1 MSPFPVIIQQVVRL
15 VHSEL
20 AKHGCQRL
28 LPEKAKPATPNEES
42 QSHHKKRESHLKL
55 PHENMERKM
64 HRLKIYKRAFG
75 SLVIYFRSY
84 SPLLLYIKKTYDDV
98 LSFRLRQFK
107 QAQHEKLRIYHER
120 ASLEH
125 KMMTYKFPDF
135 KRLKKSEQHL
145 NLLYVRIRK
154 QDEAIEFIT
163 EILRK
168 YIFAYVFSSSK
179 WFT

>member
-1 MSPFPVIIQQVVRL
+1 
-15 VHSEL
+15 
-20 AKHGCQRL
+20 
-28 LPEKAKPATPNEES
+28 
-42 QSHHKKRESHLKL
+42 
-55 PHENMERKM
+55 
-64 HRLKIYKRAFG
+64 
-75 SLVIYFRSY
+75 
-84 SPLLLYIKKTYDDV
+84 
-98 LSFRLRQFK
+98 
-107 QAQHEKLRIYHER
+107 
-120 ASLEH
+120 
-125 KMMTYKFPDF
+125 MTYKFPDF